1 MRLITRSFC
10 KPAEIICPITRVLCQ
25 PAQNTCFPKIRVI
38 SGRPWFFSV
47 SSVPSVVKG
56 FDSGNPQAPESA
68 KQPAQARTGAPAFAL
83 IQSDLCFA
91 RAFVFY
97 AQQGWAFQRQ
107 GHFSVERVGLVAA
120 TGGFMLCGAVIRF
133 EWRLALDGVGVG
145 VGVGAPFSKM

>member
-1 MRLITRSFC
+1 VVGLGFS
-10 KPAEIICPITRVLCQ
+10 
-25 PAQNTCFPKIRVI
+25 
-38 SGRPWFFSV
+38 PW
-47 SSVPSVVKG
+47 SSVPSVVNG
-56 FDSGNPQAPESA
+56 FRFWSTAPGGA
-68 KQPAQARTGAPAFAL
+68 KEPAQARTGAPAFAL
-83 IQSDLCFA
+83 IQSGLCFA
-91 RAFVFY
+91 RAFVFC